1 MIQQLRVKNYRQL
14 ADIVLELKD
23 VSVFFGANGAGKSTI
38 IDAICFFRDCVLR
51 DVPLATALREAGFG
65 VRWDGAKDGDMI
77 SITLSSDRCQY
88 DLFFLVTRGQIES
101 IPGEFLISKE
111 PMNCLIKRGVTSKAA
126 EILDRVQNGNE
137 ILQLREPQKPS
148 LELFLDLNRKWPAA
162 SEMYATIKGV
172 RSFSSRMFPIQ
183 QLKSRGSESE
193 PGTSLDEMAYNALS
207 VLRNLHDRKSIDQRF
222 DTIEGFMKRA
232 FPTFEGLLLQ
242 QTGPRTVYA
251 SVLEKGRKAPIRL
264 FGVSDGQIQLL
275 LLLTALFCEELNEPH
290 LLMFDEPETSLHPWA
305 LAVFADAVQHAAT
318 KFGRQ
323 VLIVT
328 HSPVLLSQFSTE
340 QLIVADV
347 EDGRTRLRR
356 LGGMDDVK
364 ELLEEYSAGS
374 LYMSQAIAPQ
384 SDGVPVGAK

>member
-1 MIQQLRVKNYRQL
+1 MLRQLRVDNYRQL
-14 ADIVLELKD
+14 AQLVIDLGEVN
-23 VSVFFGANGAGKSTI
+23 VFFGANGAGKSSVL
-38 IDAICFFRDCVLR
+38 DAICFFRDCVLWNTTFATSQR
-51 DVPLATALREAGFG
+51 DSGLGLRWNGASYDDLICVSFG
-65 VRWDGAKDGDMI
+65 
-77 SITLSSDRCQY
+77 TDRCQY
-88 DLFFLVTRGQIES
+88 DLQFNATAGRVDPFSGETLQLKESNLPLAIRIPSTNTIEALFE
-101 IPGEFLISKE
+101 GK
-111 PMNCLIKRGVTSKAA
+111 
-126 EILDRVQNGNE
+126 NE
-137 ILQLREPQKPS
+137 YQVIQLREPQKPS
-148 LELFLDLNRKWPAA
+148 LELLLDLNINWPAA
-162 SEMYATIKGV
+162 TEMYATIKGV
-172 RSFSSRMFPIQ
+172 RSFASRMFPIQ
-183 QLKSRGSESE
+183 QLKSRGSDGDPS
-193 PGTSLDEMAYNALS
+193 TSLDETALNALS
-207 VLRNLHDRKSIDQRF
+207 VLRNLHDRKNIDRRF
-222 DTIEGFMKRA
+222 DTIVGYMKQA

-251 SVLEKGRKAPIRL
+251 SVLEKGRKSPIRL

-356 LGGMDDVK
+356 LSDMDDVRD
-364 ELLEEYSAGS
+364 LLEEYSAGS

-384 SDGVPVGAK
+384 SDGVPVEAN